1 MSCMSSPPK
10 TPLFVGFLH
19 APQRAEAAAARH
31 LLAPAGAA
39 GVSRVLLAL
48 GDDGEQRQRGGQGPR
63 GERRAEAGVERAVEG
78 RVALETVQ
86 RGGGG
91 GGAGGEEMEA
101 VAELEGRE
109 DGVDLHGAVEL
120 LEGREGRK
128 RTVSAKSSCP
138 VSL

>member
-1 MSCMSSPPK
+1 MHVVSPEK
-10 TPLFVGFLH
+10 NPLFVGFLH

-31 LLAPAGAA
+31 LLAPAGGA

-63 GERRAEAGVERAVEG
+63 GERRAEAGVEREVEG

-120 LEGREGRK
+120 LEGREGRE
-128 RTVSAKSSCP
+128 RGR
-138 VSL
+138 